1 MAELRIIR
9 DELQYAELL
18 EEAKRI
24 ALEDPIPGSSGAQRL
39 EVVSVLLEKYELE
52 RFQLENP
59 DPVDAIIYRLAEFG
73 LKQKDLATIVGSPSR
88 ASEIL
93 SRKRQLT
100 LEMIRAI
107 HERLKIPAEI
117 LIGSPK
123 SDTLEESEIDWKK
136 FPVNEMKKRGWF
148 DVELF
153 EGKTGENLIRSFFA
167 RSPVQGTPVL
177 LRKNLAGVS
186 SEESKYAIS
195 AWVARVLIKARDAK
209 RPDVRYTPGSLT
221 DEFLKQI
228 AKLSRYDD
236 GPKIAIEF
244 LAMKGVIVVVE
255 GHLPRT
261 KLDGAAMLDQDG
273 TPVVGLTMR
282 YGRIDYFWFTLMHEL
297 IHVQK
302 HLNRNS
308 AAFIDDEEDT
318 QGSDEREMEADI
330 AARDIFI
337 PRNIWL
343 ASDASRTGRPESI
356 QKLADS
362 LMIDPAIVAGRYQK
376 EKNNFRILKEFT
388 GRRDLKPL
396 FKASSLENE
405 E

>member
-1 MAELRIIR
+1 MAELRIVR
-9 DELQYAELL
+9 DELQFAELL

-24 ALEDPIPGSSGAQRL
+24 ALEDPVPGSIAAQRL

-52 RFQLENP
+52 RFQFENP
-59 DPVDAIIYRLAEFG
+59 DPVDAIVYRLAEMG
-73 LKQKDLATIVGSPSR
+73 LKQKDLAVIVGSQSR

-100 LEMIRAI
+100 IEMIRSI
-107 HERLKIPAEI
+107 HERLRIPAEI

-123 SDTLEESEIDWKK
+123 PETLEDSEVDWRK
-136 FPVNEMKKRGWF
+136 FPINEMKKRGWF
-148 DVELF
+148 DVELS

-167 RSPVQGTPVL
+167 RSPVKGTPVL

-209 RPDVRYTPGSLT
+209 RPDVRYSPGSLT

-236 GPKIAIEF
+236 GPMIAIEF
-244 LAMKGVIVVVE
+244 LAMKGVVVVVE
-255 GHLPRT
+255 GHLPKT
-261 KLDGAAMLDQDG
+261 KLDGAAVLDQDG

-318 QGSDEREMEADI
+318 QCADEREIEADI
-330 AARDIFI
+330 GARDIFI
-337 PRNIWL
+337 PRHIWL
-343 ASDASRTGRPESI
+343 ASDASRTGRPESV
-356 QKLADS
+356 QKLDDS

-376 EKNNFRILKEFT
+376 EKNNFKVLKEFT

-396 FKASSLENE
+396 FKASSLESE

>member
-1 MAELRIIR
+1 
-9 DELQYAELL
+9 
-18 EEAKRI
+18 
-24 ALEDPIPGSSGAQRL
+24 
-39 EVVSVLLEKYELE
+39 
-52 RFQLENP
+52 
-59 DPVDAIIYRLAEFG
+59 
-73 LKQKDLATIVGSPSR
+73 
-88 ASEIL
+88 
-93 SRKRQLT
+93 
-100 LEMIRAI
+100 MIRAI

-153 EGKTGENLIRSFFA
+153 EGKTGENMIRSFFA

-209 RPDVRYTPGSLT
+209 RPDVRYTPGSVT

-255 GHLPRT
+255 DHLPRT

-388 GRRDLKPL
+388 TRRDLKPL

>member
-1 MAELRIIR
+1 MAELRIVR

-24 ALEDPIPGSSGAQRL
+24 ALEDPIPGSSAAQRL

-59 DPVDAIIYRLAEFG
+59 DPVDAIVYRLAEFG
-73 LKQKDLATIVGSPSR
+73 LKQKDLAAIVGSPSR
-88 ASEIL
+88 ASEIM
-93 SRKRQLT
+93 SRKRDLT
-100 LEMIRAI
+100 LQQIRLL

-117 LIGSPK
+117 LIGSAKVEP
-123 SDTLEESEIDWKK
+123 LEDSEIDWKK
-136 FPVNEMKKRGWF
+136 FPINEMKRRGWF

-195 AWVARVLIKARDAK
+195 AWVARVLIKARDVK
-209 RPDVRYTPGSLT
+209 RPDIRYTPGSLT

-255 GHLPRT
+255 GHLPKT

-318 QGSDEREMEADI
+318 QGADEREMEADI

-337 PRNIWL
+337 PRHIWL

-376 EKNNFRILKEFT
+376 EKSNFRILKEFT

-396 FKASSLENE
+396 FKASSLESE

>member
-1 MAELRIIR
+1 MAELRIVR

-18 EEAKRI
+18 EEAKRL
-24 ALEDPIPGSSGAQRL
+24 ALEDPIPGSGAAQRL
-39 EVVSVLLEKYELE
+39 EVVSVLLEKYESE
-52 RFQLENP
+52 RFQFENP
-59 DPVDAIIYRLAEFG
+59 DPVDAIVYRLAEFG
-73 LKQKDLATIVGSPSR
+73 LKQKDLAAIVGSQSR

-100 LEMIRAI
+100 LEMIRSI

-117 LIGSPK
+117 LIGNPK
-123 SDTLEESEIDWKK
+123 SEPLDDSELDWKK
-136 FPVNEMKKRGWF
+136 FPINEMKKRGWF
-148 DVELF
+148 DVELS
-153 EGKTGENLIRSFFA
+153 EGKTGESLIRSFFA
-167 RSPVQGTPVL
+167 RSPAQGAPVL

-186 SEESKYAIS
+186 GEESKYAIS
-195 AWVARVLIKARDAK
+195 AWVARVLIKARDLK
-209 RPDVRYTPGSLT
+209 RPDVRYAPGALT

-255 GHLPRT
+255 GHLPKT

-282 YGRIDYFWFTLMHEL
+282 YGRVDYFWFTLMHEL

-318 QGSDEREMEADI
+318 QSADEREIEADI

-337 PRNIWL
+337 PRHIWL

-376 EKNNFRILKEFT
+376 EKSNFRILKEFT
-388 GRRDLKPL
+388 GRRDLKSL
-396 FKASSLENE
+396 FKPSTLESE

>member
-1 MAELRIIR
+1 
-9 DELQYAELL
+9 
-18 EEAKRI
+18 
-24 ALEDPIPGSSGAQRL
+24 
-39 EVVSVLLEKYELE
+39 
-52 RFQLENP
+52 
-59 DPVDAIIYRLAEFG
+59 
-73 LKQKDLATIVGSPSR
+73 
-88 ASEIL
+88 
-93 SRKRQLT
+93 
-100 LEMIRAI
+100 MIRSI
-107 HERLKIPAEI
+107 HERLRIPAEI

-123 SDTLEESEIDWKK
+123 FEHLEDSELDWKK
-136 FPVNEMKKRGWF
+136 FPINEMKRRGWF
-148 DVELF
+148 DVELS

-167 RSPVQGTPVL
+167 RSPIQGTPVL

-186 SEESKYAIS
+186 GEESKYAIS
-195 AWVARVLIKARDAK
+195 AWVARVLIKARNVK
-209 RPDVRYTPGSLT
+209 RPDVRYTPGSVT

-244 LAMKGVIVVVE
+244 LAMKGVIIIVE
-255 GHLPRT
+255 GHLPKT
-261 KLDGAAMLDQDG
+261 KLDGAAVLDQDG

-282 YGRIDYFWFTLMHEL
+282 YSRIDYFWFTLMHEL
-297 IHVQK
+297 IHVQR

-318 QGSDEREMEADI
+318 QGVDEREMEADI

-337 PRNIWL
+337 PRHIWL
-343 ASDASRTGRPESI
+343 ASDAARTGRPESI

-376 EKNNFRILKEFT
+376 EKSNFRILKEFT
-388 GRRDLKPL
+388 GRRNLKSL
-396 FKASSLENE
+396 FKGSFLESE

>member
-1 MAELRIIR
+1 MAELRIVR

-18 EEAKRI
+18 EEAKRL
-24 ALEDPIPGSSGAQRL
+24 ALEDPIPGSSAAQRL
-39 EVVSVLLEKYELE
+39 EVVSVLLEKYESE
-52 RFQLENP
+52 RFQFENP
-59 DPVDAIIYRLAEFG
+59 DPVDAIVYRMAELG
-73 LKQKDLATIVGSPSR
+73 LKQKDLAAIVGSQSR

-100 LEMIRAI
+100 LEMIRSI
-107 HERLKIPAEI
+107 HECLKIPAEI

-123 SDTLEESEIDWKK
+123 SEELEDSELDWKK
-136 FPVNEMKKRGWF
+136 FPINEMKKRGWF
-148 DVELF
+148 DVELS

-186 SEESKYAIS
+186 SDESKYAIS

-209 RPDVRYTPGSLT
+209 RPDVRYTTGSLT

-255 GHLPRT
+255 AHLPKT

-308 AAFIDDEEDT
+308 AAFIDDENDT
-318 QGSDEREMEADI
+318 QGTDEREMEADI

-337 PRNIWL
+337 PRHIWL

-376 EKNNFRILKEFT
+376 EKSNFRVLKEFT
-388 GRRDLKPL
+388 GRRDLKPM
-396 FKASSLENE
+396 FNPPSLESKE
-405 E
+405 

>member
-1 MAELRIIR
+1 MAELRIVR

-24 ALEDPIPGSSGAQRL
+24 ALEDPIPGSSAAQRL

-59 DPVDAIIYRLAEFG
+59 DPVDAIVYRLAEFG
-73 LKQKDLATIVGSPSR
+73 LKQKDLAAIVGSPSR
-88 ASEIL
+88 ASEIM
-93 SRKRQLT
+93 SRKRDLT
-100 LEMIRAI
+100 LQQIRLL

-117 LIGSPK
+117 LIGSAK
-123 SDTLEESEIDWKK
+123 SEHLEDSEIDWKK
-136 FPVNEMKKRGWF
+136 FPINEMKKRGWF

-186 SEESKYAIS
+186 SEEAKYAIS
-195 AWVARVLIKARDAK
+195 AWVARVLIKARDVK
-209 RPDVRYTPGSLT
+209 RPDIRYTPGSLT

-255 GHLPRT
+255 GHLPKT

-302 HLNRNS
+302 HLSRNS
-308 AAFIDDEEDT
+308 AAFIDDEGDT
-318 QGSDEREMEADI
+318 QGADEREMEADI

-337 PRNIWL
+337 PRHVWL

-376 EKNNFRILKEFT
+376 EKSKFNVLREFT

-396 FKASSLENE
+396 FKASSLESE

>member
-1 MAELRIIR
+1 MAELRIVR

-24 ALEDPIPGSSGAQRL
+24 ALEDPIPGSSAAQRL
-39 EVVSVLLEKYELE
+39 EVVSVLLEKYESE
-52 RFQLENP
+52 RFQFENP
-59 DPVDAIIYRLAEFG
+59 DPVDAIVYRLAELG
-73 LKQKDLATIVGSPSR
+73 LKQKDLAAIVGSQSR

-93 SRKRQLT
+93 SRKRPLT
-100 LEMIRAI
+100 LEMIRSI
-107 HERLKIPAEI
+107 HERLRIPAEI

-123 SDTLEESEIDWKK
+123 FEHLEDSELDWKK
-136 FPVNEMKKRGWF
+136 FPINEMKRRGWF
-148 DVELF
+148 DVELS

-167 RSPVQGTPVL
+167 RSPIQGTPVL

-186 SEESKYAIS
+186 GEESKYAIS
-195 AWVARVLIKARDAK
+195 AWVARVLIKARNVK
-209 RPDVRYTPGSLT
+209 RPDVRYTPGSVT

-244 LAMKGVIVVVE
+244 LAMKGVIIIVE
-255 GHLPRT
+255 GHLPKT
-261 KLDGAAMLDQDG
+261 KLDGAAVLDQDG

-282 YGRIDYFWFTLMHEL
+282 YSRIDYFWFTLMHEL
-297 IHVQK
+297 IHVQR

-318 QGSDEREMEADI
+318 QGVDEREMEADI

-337 PRNIWL
+337 PRHIWL
-343 ASDASRTGRPESI
+343 ASDAARTGRPESI

-376 EKNNFRILKEFT
+376 EKSNFRILKEFT
-388 GRRDLKPL
+388 GRRNLKSL
-396 FKASSLENE
+396 FKGSFLESE

>member
-1 MAELRIIR
+1 MADLRIVR

-24 ALEDPIPGSSGAQRL
+24 ALEDPIAGSVSAQRL
-39 EVVSVLLEKYELE
+39 EVVSVLLEKYESE
-52 RFQLENP
+52 KFFIENP
-59 DPVDAIIYRLAEFG
+59 DPVDAIVYRLAELG
-73 LKQKDLATIVGSPSR
+73 LKQKDFGAIIRSQSR

-93 SRKRQLT
+93 NRKRDLT
-100 LEMIRAI
+100 LEMIRVI

-117 LIGSPK
+117 LIGAPK
-123 SDTLEESEIDWKK
+123 EGAIEEPDLDWKK
-136 FPVNEMKKRGWF
+136 FPINEMKKRGWL
-148 DVELF
+148 DLDLA

-195 AWVARVLIKARDAK
+195 AWVARVLIKSRDQR
-209 RPDVRYTPGSLT
+209 RPDVKYAPGSIT
-221 DEFLKQI
+221 DDFLKQL

-244 LAMKGVIVVVE
+244 LAMKGVIVVIE
-255 GHLPRT
+255 QHLPKT

-318 QGSDEREMEADI
+318 SNSDERETEADI
-330 AARDIFI
+330 CARDVFI
-337 PRNIWL
+337 PRHIWQ
-343 ASDASRTGRPESI
+343 ASDAARTGKSESI

-376 EKNNFRILKEFT
+376 EKNNYRVLKEFT
-388 GRRDLKPL
+388 GRRNLKEI
-396 FKASSLENE
+396 FIISSE
-405 E
+405 ESDE

>member
-1 MAELRIIR
+1 MAELRIVR

-24 ALEDPIPGSSGAQRL
+24 ALEDPIPGSSAAQRL
-39 EVVSVLLEKYELE
+39 EVVSVLLEKYEME

-59 DPVDAIIYRLAEFG
+59 DPVDAIVYRLAEFG
-73 LKQKDLATIVGSPSR
+73 LKQKDLAAIVGSASR

-93 SRKRQLT
+93 SRKRPLT
-100 LEMIRAI
+100 LEMIRSI
-107 HERLKIPAEI
+107 HERMKIPAEI

-123 SDTLEESEIDWKK
+123 QEAIDDSEVDWKK
-136 FPVNEMKKRGWF
+136 FPINEMKKRGWL
-148 DVELF
+148 DVELN

-195 AWVARVLIKARDAK
+195 AWIARVLIKARDVK
-209 RPDVRYTPGSLT
+209 RPDIRYTPGSLT

-236 GPKIAIEF
+236 GPKIALEF

-255 GHLPRT
+255 GHLPKT

-282 YGRIDYFWFTLMHEL
+282 YGRVDYFWFTLMHEL

-318 QGSDEREMEADI
+318 QGADEREMEADI

-337 PRNIWL
+337 PRHIWL

-376 EKNNFRILKEFT
+376 EKSNFRILREFT

-396 FKASSLENE
+396 FKASSLESE

>member
-1 MAELRIIR
+1 MAELRIVR

-18 EEAKRI
+18 EEAKRL
-24 ALEDPIPGSSGAQRL
+24 ALEDPTPGSSPAQRL
-39 EVVSVLLEKYELE
+39 EVVSVLLEKYESE
-52 RFQLENP
+52 RFQFENP
-59 DPVDAIIYRLAEFG
+59 DPVDAIVYRLAELG
-73 LKQKDLATIVGSPSR
+73 LKQKDLAAIVGSQSR

-100 LEMIRAI
+100 LEMIRLI

-123 SDTLEESEIDWKK
+123 QELLEDSELDWKK

-148 DVELF
+148 DVEISQ
-153 EGKTGENLIRSFFA
+153 GKTGENLIRSFFA
-167 RSPVQGTPVL
+167 RSPAQGTPVL

-186 SEESKYAIS
+186 SEESMYAIS
-195 AWVARVLIKARDAK
+195 AWIARVLIRARDQK
-209 RPDVRYTPGSLT
+209 RPDVRYTLGSLT

-255 GHLPRT
+255 SHLPKT

-273 TPVVGLTMR
+273 TPVVGLTLR
-282 YGRIDYFWFTLMHEL
+282 YGRADYFWFTLMHEL

-318 QGSDEREMEADI
+318 RADEREVEADI

-337 PRNIWL
+337 PRHIWL
-343 ASDASRTGRPESI
+343 ASDAARTGRPEFI
-356 QKLADS
+356 KKLADS
-362 LMIDPAIVAGRYQK
+362 LMIDPAIVAGRFQK
-376 EKNNFRILKEFT
+376 EKNNYRILKEFT

-396 FKASSLENE
+396 FKISPLESE
-405 E
+405 